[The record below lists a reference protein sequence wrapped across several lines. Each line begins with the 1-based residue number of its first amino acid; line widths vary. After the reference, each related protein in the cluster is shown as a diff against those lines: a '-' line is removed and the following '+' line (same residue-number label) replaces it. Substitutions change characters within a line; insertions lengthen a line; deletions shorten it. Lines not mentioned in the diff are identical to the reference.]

1 MFNKQKI
8 TKLQDDLK
16 SQRDKTDRLTT
27 KATATQE
34 LLDATIKRMDGLAR
48 KVDNQRKQIKRL
60 QDKVNSLKK

>member
-27 KATATQE
+27 KAVATQE